1 MLQTASGASRSGW
14 IQFMRGCAQQWNA
27 MTDAEKQASAKQS
40 GIKPVVV
47 DVQGKPTKRVRTKTP
62 VKLDVAKP
70 STSEPSKTVKK
81 RTA

>member
-1 MLQTASGASRSGW
+1 
-14 IQFMRGCAQQWNA
+14 

-70 STSEPSKTVKK
+70 STSEPSKTVKRENIVK
-81 RTA
+81 HG